1 MNIMTDSAF
10 NKGLTRRRLT
20 LLGCAAALAL
30 LALPVLPVNAESIIA
45 RIPVI
50 SGLIQKAS
58 LRETIG
64 KGLDAREFAD
74 AASLKSFYEDHGFT
88 PLWTGT
94 DAKLAQAKKVE
105 EVLQRSWSHGLN
117 PRHYHASEISELLK
131 QNNPDQADRLELLI
145 SDAVMRYGH
154 DINGMRLNPNAIRQ
168 DAKYWRPSLT
178 WQGAL
183 EVIAKSDDPS
193 GTMEAMAPQDALY
206 KKLRA
211 ELIALARAEAGGSTK
226 PLDFGGQKLIPG
238 RSYEGISALRER
250 LKVEQGDAPVDLYD
264 PALADAVRAFQK
276 ARGMKVDGII
286 GAKTLELMNRS
297 SQSRMRQIVVNMER
311 LRWMDQAKPDR
322 YVLVNIPSQML
333 WAVDQGKVAMQMPV
347 VVGKPDR
354 PTKAFRTDITGIRFN
369 PRWTVPQSIKMKDF
383 LPILKDYPGILAEKN
398 INLYKIIDGKRVMLD
413 PAKID
418 WHNVS
423 AAEMN
428 RMHMVQVPG
437 DHNSLG
443 LIRVLMPNEYDI
455 YLHDTNHRELF
466 TQSERFLSSGCI
478 RLSDPVRMAEFV
490 LEHHKGWENSRM
502 QKLVARGNQTD
513 INVEQKLPIYIVY
526 LTAWLDDRGDIVY
539 GQDIYGQDSILLNV
553 MDKTESFW
561 LPGKS
566 MEKAE
571 LTPEKSN
578 AQLAEAK
585 R

>member
-1 MNIMTDSAF
+1 M
-10 NKGLTRRRLT
+10 
-20 LLGCAAALAL
+20 
-30 LALPVLPVNAESIIA
+30 A

-50 SGLIQKAS
+50 SGLMHKAS
-58 LRETIG
+58 LRETINM
-64 KGLDAREFAD
+64 LDAKEVAD
-74 AASLKSFYEDHGFT
+74 IAALKTFYEDHNYA
-88 PLWTGT
+88 PQWTGNKSKLA
-94 DAKLAQAKKVE
+94 DAKKIE
-105 EVLQRSWSHGLN
+105 RVLQQSWSHGLN
-117 PRHYHASEISELLK
+117 PLHYHINEIGDLLK
-131 QNNPDQADRLELLI
+131 ENNPDKADRLEILV

-168 DAKYWRPSLT
+168 DPKYWRPSLAYK
-178 WQGAL
+178 GAL

-193 GTMEAMAPQDALY
+193 GTMESMAPQDALY

-211 ELIALARAEAGGSTK
+211 ELIALARAEAGESAK
-226 PLDFGGQKLIPG
+226 PLNFGGQKLIPG

-250 LKVEQGDAPVDLYD
+250 LKVEQGDAPADLYD
-264 PALADAVRAFQK
+264 PVLADAVRAFQK

-333 WAVDQGKVAMQMPV
+333 WAVDKGKVAMQMPV

-354 PTKAFRTDITGIRFN
+354 PTKAFRTNITGIRFN

-383 LPILKDYPGILAEKN
+383 LPILKEYPGILAEKN

-413 PAKID
+413 PMKID
-418 WHNVS
+418 WQKVS

-428 RMHMVQVPG
+428 RMHMVQAPG

-466 TQSERFLSSGCI
+466 SQSERFLSSGCI
-478 RLSDPVRMAEFV
+478 RLSDPVSMAYFV
-490 LEHHKGWENSRM
+490 LAHENGWDNARM
-502 QKLVARGNQTD
+502 QKMVAKGNQTD
-513 INVEQKLPIYIVY
+513 ISIGQKLPIYIVY
-526 LTAWLDDRGDIVY
+526 LTAWLDDGGNIVY
-539 GQDIYGQDSILLNV
+539 GQDIYGQDSIVLNI
-553 MDKTESFW
+553 MDKNESFW
-561 LPGKS
+561 LPGSSK
-566 MEKAE
+566 EKAE
-571 LTPEKSN
+571 FAPKKSN

-585 R
+585 RQ